1 MDCAFKSLGLKP
13 SADYTQ
19 EETHN
24 AYIDAV
30 KKAHSDWGGN
40 AITHEQVNQAYE
52 CLEKDCRSAF
62 DRCRSSRCSCQEVFD
77 DSKEGHR
84 QAHDRWCTIC
94 QAVMP
99 DGGSQGHD
107 QWHRCRISG
116 CNETG
121 IRLPDHLVSKHHF
134 RACDK
139 CAQPQ
144 SPDHFWQHNGWWW
157 CYACEGSVE
166 GNLEARIQHL
176 EKHLL
181 CTGAERFT
189 TDLEVLAA
197 YVHAQQY
204 QRCPVCPTKI
214 VAGMIRRHLELRH
227 SFVAVCGAPFRITR
241 WTGMSDQ
248 YIQQANAMNVNN
260 STRKTDSL
268 STSGKIIA
276 MTCVKFVFWLA
287 LLEPWSNI

>member
-1 MDCAFKSLGLKP
+1 
-13 SADYTQ
+13 
-19 EETHN
+19 
-24 AYIDAV
+24 
-30 KKAHSDWGGN
+30 
-40 AITHEQVNQAYE
+40 
-52 CLEKDCRSAF
+52 
-62 DRCRSSRCSCQEVFD
+62 
-77 DSKEGHR
+77 
-84 QAHDRWCTIC
+84 
-94 QAVMP
+94 MP

-214 VAGMIRRHLELRH
+214 VAGMVRRHLELRH
-227 SFVAVCGAPFRITR
+227 SFVACLRCPISDHEMDGHVRSLHPTSECDECQQQHQEDRLPVHLRQDHSYDMCEVCLLVGPPRTLEQHMKWSCCGKCHGTQDAFRKHISRHHSEEDVGNQCPDCGRRVKARGMGSHRGGAVCKKRT
-241 WTGMSDQ
+241 
-248 YIQQANAMNVNN
+248 
-260 STRKTDSL
+260 K
-268 STSGKIIA
+268 
-276 MTCVKFVFWLA
+276 
-287 LLEPWSNI
+287 